1 MSVTMNAM
9 LARLVAGLLVLVFV
23 GPSVIVA
30 TCELTCA
37 VASHHQ
43 GTPSSAEVS
52 CHEHQG
58 SSQGVAVNVTS
69 GVLCHESSDVPFA
82 VVDAWLLNSVAVSV
96 PPAASVFFAP
106 PIATRTIARAP
117 ERSAPFDPRPAHTP
131 LRV

>member
-1 MSVTMNAM
+1 MSVTMNVM

-37 VASHHQ
+37 LASHHQ
-43 GTPSSAEVS
+43 GTPSSTEAS
-52 CHEHQG
+52 CHEHHG

-82 VVDAWLLNSVAVSV
+82 VVDAWLNSVAAFV
-96 PPAASVFFAP
+96 PPAASVFIAP
-106 PIATRTIARAP
+106 PMATRTIARAP
-117 ERSAPFDPRPAHTP
+117 ERSASFDSRPAHTP
-131 LRV
+131 IRV

>member
-1 MSVTMNAM
+1 MIPMV
-9 LARLVAGLLVLVFV
+9 ARATAGLLVLVLV

-43 GTPSSAEVS
+43 GTPSATEAS
-52 CHEHQG
+52 CHEHHG

-69 GVLCHESSDVPFA
+69 GVLCHESSDIPFA
-82 VVDAWLLNSVAVSV
+82 VVDAWLNSVAVSV
-96 PPAASVFFAP
+96 PPAASVFIAP
-106 PIATRTIARAP
+106 PIATPTIARAP
-117 ERSAPFDPRPAHTP
+117 ERSASFDPRPAHTP

>member
-30 TCELTCA
+30 TCEFTCA
-37 VASHHQ
+37 VAGHHQ
-43 GTPSSAEVS
+43 GTPSSTEAS
-52 CHEHQG
+52 CHEHHG
-58 SSQGVAVNVTS
+58 SSQGVAVNVTN

-82 VVDAWLLNSVAVSV
+82 VVDAWLNSVAVFV
-96 PPAASVFFAP
+96 PPAASVFIAP
-106 PIATRTIARAP
+106 PIAARTIARAR
-117 ERSAPFDPRPAHTP
+117 ERSASFDPRPAHTP